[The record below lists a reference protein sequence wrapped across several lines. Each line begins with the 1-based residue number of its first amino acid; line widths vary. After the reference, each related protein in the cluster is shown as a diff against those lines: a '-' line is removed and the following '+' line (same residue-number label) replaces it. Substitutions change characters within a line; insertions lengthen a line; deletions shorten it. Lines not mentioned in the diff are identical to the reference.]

1 MMLMFLQNGP
11 VLTALALSAAATLL
25 CGTLGL
31 LTLIRGQAF
40 AGHALADISSAGGA
54 GSLLFGVSPLLG
66 FLFFGLAGAGT
77 LEAMQSRHAAAR
89 DEAAGILLGAGMG
102 ITALLLHFC
111 LTHHGANGAAQMVM
125 FGAMFTIAPGMIF
138 WAWGLTIFCL
148 LCLALIARPLLLCS
162 LEPDLARISGLP
174 VRPLGLVFML
184 LLAAGVTL
192 AAMTIGA
199 ILATALLVGPASVAL
214 RLARGTITALVISV
228 ACGLAACWGGILLAY
243 MSYSWMPGHT
253 WPVSFFI
260 VALLL
265 LFYLAS
271 RVGGRA

>member
-1 MMLMFLQNGP
+1 MLTFLQNGP

-54 GSLLFGVSPLLG
+54 GSLLFGLSPLLG
-66 FLFFGLAGAGT
+66 FLFFGLVGAGT
-77 LEAMQSRHAAAR
+77 LDMMQSRHAAAR

-138 WAWGLTIFCL
+138 WAWGLTILCL
-148 LCLALIARPLLLCS
+148 LCLMLIARPLLLCS

-174 VRPLGLVFML
+174 VRSLELSFMV

-214 RLARGTITALVISV
+214 RLARGIFAALVISI
-228 ACGLAACWGGILLAY
+228 ACGLAACWGGVLLAY
-243 MSYSWMPGHT
+243 MSYNWLPGHT

-271 RVGGRA
+271 RAGRRA